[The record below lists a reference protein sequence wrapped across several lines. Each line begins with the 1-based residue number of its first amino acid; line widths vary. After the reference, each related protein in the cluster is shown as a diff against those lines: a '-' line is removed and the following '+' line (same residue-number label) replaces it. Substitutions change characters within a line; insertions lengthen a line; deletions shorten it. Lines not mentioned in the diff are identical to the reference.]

1 MELLDQLPIWGVYIL
16 TVIVLL
22 IAVEVGFRLG
32 IRQLDRYPDGKD
44 SRMTA
49 TVAGGMLGLMA
60 FLMAF
65 SIGIVINQ
73 HNSRKEMVVTEANA
87 IGTAWLR
94 AGFLAETD
102 AAAARELLREYAQI
116 RLDAANAGDADLT
129 QRVLTRSEEI
139 HNELWTALES
149 NVKQGNDSD
158 IMAILAESFNEVI
171 DVHTLRWTAVNLR
184 LPRMVGFMLL
194 VSTVLSFLLIG
205 IASSTDR
212 KRDTVAMILFTL
224 AYVAVLIIIVD
235 LNRPQQGIIGVSQT
249 AMEDLLRTITP
260 PGQ

>member
-1 MELLDQLPIWGVYIL
+1 MDLLDQLPIWAVYIL

-22 IAVEVGFRLG
+22 LAVEVGFRLG
-32 IRQLDRYPDGKD
+32 VRQMDRDPSSKD

-73 HNSRKEMVVTEANA
+73 HNSRKEMVVNEANA

-94 AGFLAETD
+94 AGFLEEAD

-116 RLDAANAGDADLT
+116 RLDAATNRDDALL
-129 QRVLTRSEEI
+129 QSVLTRSEEI
-139 HNELWTALES
+139 HTELWAIVEET
-149 NVKQGNDSD
+149 VRRGNNSD
-158 IMAILAESFNEVI
+158 TMAILAESVNEVI

-184 LPRMVGFMLL
+184 LPQLLGFMLYL
-194 VSTVLSFLLIG
+194 STVLSFLLIG
-205 IASSTDR
+205 VAGSADR
-212 KRDTVAMILFTL
+212 KRDMLAMALFTF

-235 LNRPQQGIIGVSQT
+235 LNRPQGGIINVSQT
-249 AMEDLLRTITP
+249 AMTDLLRTITP